1 MPKEYFFPMRGITVA
16 DLPNGNVSERIVG
29 EWSATHAI
37 GTGITPVH
45 NVEKIKNRM
54 GLKDEI

>member
-1 MPKEYFFPMRGITVA
+1 MPKVYFFPMPGIMVA

-29 EWSATHAI
+29 EWSAIHAI
-37 GTGITPVH
+37 GTGITPVR
-45 NVEKIKNRM
+45 NVEKIKSRM